1 MFGWQEWAFIIIVVL
16 VIFGGAKKLPGLA
29 RSVGKSFRE
38 FKKAVKDVKDD
49 VSVDTD
55 DEISDI
61 DKPTDNVSDID
72 KPTDNVSDNDKSEK
86 ND

>member
-1 MFGWQEWAFIIIVVL
+1 MLGWQEWAFIIIIVL

-49 VSVDTD
+49 VSVDAD
-55 DEISDI
+55 EEISDI
-61 DKPTDNVSDID
+61 DKPTE
-72 KPTDNVSDNDKSEK
+72 NVSDNNKTEE
-86 ND
+86 NV